1 MSDRARR
8 ILIDDAKDC
17 TEELAKEIGKLKNE
31 SSVPSLLVYY
41 DARVAMVRETLL
53 AVMKLDGHVE
63 HT

>member
-8 ILIDDAKDC
+8 LLIDDAIEC
-17 TEELAKEIGKLKNE
+17 TEELAKEIDKLKRE

-41 DARVAMVRETLL
+41 DAMVAMVRETLL
-53 AVMKLDGHVE
+53 SVMKLDGHVE